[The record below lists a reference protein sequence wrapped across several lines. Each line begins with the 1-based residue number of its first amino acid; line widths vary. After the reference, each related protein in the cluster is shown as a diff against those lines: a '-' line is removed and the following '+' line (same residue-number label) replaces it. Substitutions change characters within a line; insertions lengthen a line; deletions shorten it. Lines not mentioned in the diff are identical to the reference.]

1 MTGLLPLLSLV
12 CVAALVG
19 TVCVFVRRLGVL
31 LRAAADSVR
40 AIAGDTHGMLSDS
53 AGISPSID
61 EMNREDIEFKG
72 EGGATLRG
80 WFYPARNSAGP
91 APVIVLSHGL
101 TAVKEMHIA
110 SYAEVFAEAGLNAL
124 VYDHQNFGDSDG
136 SQRQEVDP

>member
-61 EMNREDIEFKG
+61 AMNQNLYRVAIQLGQLG
-72 EGGATLRG
+72 EA
-80 WFYPARNSAGP
+80 
-91 APVIVLSHGL
+91 
-101 TAVKEMHIA
+101 
-110 SYAEVFAEAGLNAL
+110 AEALPGLDRA
-124 VYDHQNFGDSDG
+124 
-136 SQRQEVDP
+136 

>member
-61 EMNREDIEFKG
+61 AMNQIAPRIARIVRAG
-72 EGGATLRG
+72 IPPVHALR
-80 WFYPARNSAGP
+80 
-91 APVIVLSHGL
+91 
-101 TAVKEMHIA
+101 AV
-110 SYAEVFAEAGLNAL
+110 S
-124 VYDHQNFGDSDG
+124 
-136 SQRQEVDP
+136 RR